1 MVTCTHNLQRPNIGH
16 RGMNTMHV
24 QQQTAQ
30 AAKFAKSGNFG
41 QSNLALTLLTFILA
55 ATLAACGGSSGG
67 SALTPPVIPPVVPP
81 VVIPP
86 VVTPTGQVTAVTD
99 CTVTDGA
106 DTCTSTL
113 SFSTTNA
120 VTPSLK
126 LGNTV
131 VSTSKVA
138 TNLSVTVGLGSF
150 PLTLSDGTKVLDG
163 SKSITGACGTKSRV
177 ATPSG
182 LCQPIVCT
190 LPLVWQDGVKA
201 CVSPFDVDLTDFKE
215 APYETGTL
223 IDPMIGGDAWNAGV
237 KSGAIQFF
245 KTGMIITGSTV
256 FLPKPLIG
264 AVFIEPQEKFVCV
277 ALMYEEN
284 GLNINPNARTYAGCK
299 TEPFDKIRGIADG
312 YVIHS
317 SVTNRC
323 FKYSWDTSVSPP
335 VAKAEQVTC
344 P

>member
-1 MVTCTHNLQRPNIGH
+1 
-16 RGMNTMHV
+16 MHV
-24 QQQTAQ
+24 QQQTTQ
-30 AAKFAKSGNFG
+30 AAKFGKSG
-41 QSNLALTLLTFILA
+41 QSNPALTLLTFILA
-55 ATLAACGGSSGG
+55 TTLAACGGSSGG

-99 CTVTDGA
+99 CTVADGA
-106 DTCTSTL
+106 DTCLGTL
-113 SFSTTNA
+113 SFSTTSA

-201 CVSPFDVDLTDFKE
+201 CVAPLDVDLIDPKE

-223 IDPMIGGDAWNAGV
+223 VNPMIGGDAWNAGV

-256 FLPKPLIG
+256 VLPKPLVG
-264 AVFIEPQEKFVCV
+264 AFFIEPQGKAVCT
-277 ALMYEEN
+277 ALLYEEN
-284 GLNINPNARTYAGCK
+284 GLNISANPRTYGGCIS
-299 TEPFDKIRGIADG
+299 EPLDRVRGTNDG
-312 YVIHS
+312 YIVHAP
-317 SVTNRC
+317 VTQRC
-323 FKYSWDTSVSPP
+323 FKYSWNTAVSPP
-335 VAKAEQVTC
+335 QGKAEQIVC